1 MHMSWGGDEWYHH
14 RYRRTTPRKV
24 RDGMRARSRQG
35 EIGKTWWSHR
45 WLETLLSYGWSNRL
59 DRGRRY
65 ARMGQVVSLKLSRGR
80 VESMVQGSRPKPY
93 RVTIEVKSL
102 PKEKWKGIAASM
114 ASRAVFASKLLAG
127 EMPMNVEEA
136 FSSSSVTLFPTK
148 REIRTDCSCPD
159 DANPCKHITAAY
171 YILAEEF
178 DRDPFVMFLLR
189 GETKEELMDALR
201 EGRRTANMRNE
212 VRAPKAAV
220 RGGPNDAD
228 VPPLEDCV
236 AVFWSE
242 LKPLGHVGVS
252 QNRPYVDAAV
262 IKRLGEPP
270 FWREPEDF
278 TELMKGIYQE
288 VTSKALQLAFS

>member
-1 MHMSWGGDEWYHH
+1 MGMGWGDDGWYHH
-14 RYRRTTPRKV
+14 HYRRTTPRKV

-45 WLETLLSYGWSNRL
+45 WLETLQSYGWSNRL
-59 DRGRRY
+59 ERGRRY

-102 PKEKWKGIAASM
+102 PKEKWKDIAAAM
-114 ASRAVFASKLLAG
+114 ASKAVFASKLLAG
-127 EMPMNVEEA
+127 EMPVNVEEA
-136 FSSSSVTLFPTK
+136 FSRSSVTLFPTK

-159 DANPCKHITAAY
+159 DANPCKHIAAAY

-178 DRDPFVMFLLR
+178 DRDPFMMLLLR
-189 GETKEELMDALR
+189 GETKEELMAALR
-201 EGRRTANMRNE
+201 EGRKVADKSE
-212 VRAPKAAV
+212 VNVPNAAV
-220 RGGPNDAD
+220 KRGPKDAK
-228 VPPLEDCV
+228 VPALEDCV

-242 LKPLGHVGVS
+242 QRPLGHVAVS
-252 QNRPYVDAAV
+252 PNRPYVDAAV

-278 TELMKGIYQE
+278 TELMKDVYRD